1 MNCHECARIG
11 TERVAVSLCRFCR
24 VALCKDHLV
33 ASFHS
38 DTVPQYACDH
48 HPERAF
54 VSRAAG
60 ARTDLGSVAGR
71 PVSP

>member
-11 TERVAVSLCRFCR
+11 TERVAVSLCRFCS

-33 ASFHS
+33 ASFRS

-54 VSRAAG
+54 VPRAGG

-71 PVSP
+71 PVSA

>member
-1 MNCHECARIG
+1 MNCHERARIE
-11 TERVAVSLCRFCR
+11 TERVAVSRCRFCR

-38 DTVPQYACDH
+38 DTLLQVACDH
-48 HPERAF
+48 HPEPAF
-54 VSRAAG
+54 VPRAGG

>member
-1 MNCHECARIG
+1 MTCHECACIE

-33 ASFHS
+33 ASFCS
-38 DTVPQYACDH
+38 DTVL
-48 HPERAF
+48 
-54 VSRAAG
+54 AG
-60 ARTDLGSVAGR
+60 H